1 MESPTDVLS
10 PRAREILGLNPAA
23 YQALVVPGAG
33 NDQAKRMLDGL
44 SSKDIFLESAAK
56 TEEQRDATLA
66 GLWLFHDWLD
76 ESHTISQSIHS
87 ATGSFWHA
95 IMHRREGDFANSKYW
110 YSRVTGHPALPTLA
124 AQAGGL
130 LSNEPADKSLFRM
143 ISNGWNPN
151 AFVDL
156 VEAIYN
162 DATDTRRGIAVRL
175 QQLEWKV
182 LFEFG
187 AR

>member
-1 MESPTDVLS
+1 MESQTDVLS
-10 PRAREILGLNPAA
+10 SRAREILSINPSA
-23 YQALVVPGAG
+23 YQSLVVVGAG
-33 NDQAKRMLDGL
+33 NDQAKRMLEGL
-44 SSKDIFLESAAK
+44 SAEDIFLESASK
-56 TEEQRDATLA
+56 SGEQRNATLA

-95 IMHRREGDFANSKYW
+95 IMHRREGDFSNSKYW
-110 YSRVTGHPALPTLA
+110 YARVTGHPVLPTLA
-124 AQAGGL
+124 AQAGDVL
-130 LSNEPADKSLFRM
+130 RQEPADKGLLRL
-143 ISNGWNPN
+143 IANGWNPN

-156 VEAIYN
+156 VEAVYN
-162 DATDTRRGIAVRL
+162 DKSDARRGLAVRL

-182 LFEFG
+182 LFEFC